1 MLAPPA
7 ERERVG
13 RREGANMT
21 DQPEQVALG
30 PSFAALGRDTE
41 AYFDRAEAALE
52 KISRPD
58 RWERP
63 GRDHFWAEL
72 PAQVREEAERL
83 VQRLLALAGPIADA
97 LRNAPL
103 ASEADQ
109 RDVMTGTKA
118 MRAALLLRQFRSWT
132 TEVLHDEGTV
142 LGVQPAG
149 QSDHDPSPPEAARR
163 SFADWKGKFADIL
176 DLVAVSRGLGPVG
189 RGALSSAP
197 ARYRPGTAFIMMS
210 MDKSRPELV
219 DVADAI
225 KQVFEQFDVRAVR
238 ADDIEHEELITTRIL
253 GEIETA
259 EFLFADLTGGRPNVY
274 YEVGSSHALKR
285 RVILYRKAGTG
296 LHFDLAGYN
305 CPEYENLRDLREKL
319 TRRLEHLTNRPPRAV
334 GSAPPV
340 ETTPNSS

>member
-1 MLAPPA
+1 
-7 ERERVG
+7 
-13 RREGANMT
+13 MT
-21 DQPEQVALG
+21 DQPEHGALG
-30 PSFAALGRDTE
+30 ASFAALGRDAE
-41 AYFDRAEAALE
+41 AYFDRAAAAVATIPRPE
-52 KISRPD
+52 RWDRPD
-58 RWERP
+58 
-63 GRDHFWAEL
+63 RDHFWVNL
-72 PAQVREEAERL
+72 PGPVREEAEAL
-83 VQRLLALAGPIADA
+83 VQRLLELAGPLADA
-97 LRNAPL
+97 VRNAPL

-149 QSDHDPSPPEAARR
+149 QSDDDPSAPEIARR
-163 SFADWKGKFADIL
+163 SFADWKGKIADIL
-176 DLVAVSRGLGPVG
+176 ELVAASRGLGPVG
-189 RGALSSAP
+189 REAPSSAP

-219 DVADAI
+219 DVADVV

-238 ADDIEHEELITTRIL
+238 ADDIEHEDLITTRIL

-259 EFLFADLTGGRPNVY
+259 EFLFADVTGGRPNVY
-274 YEVGSSHALKR
+274 YEVGYAHALKR

-296 LHFDLAGYN
+296 LYFDLAGYN

-319 TRRLEHLTNRPPRAV
+319 TRRLEHLTNRQPRAA
-334 GSAPPV
+334 GSTPPAA
-340 ETTPNSS
+340 TTPNRALQPPGRAGG